1 MQNTCV
7 YTWYLNDIFII
18 SLFVEVVDID
28 IIQTLKQSAL
38 FISLGIW

>member
-1 MQNTCV
+1 MV
-7 YTWYLNDIFII
+7 LNDIFII

-38 FISLGIW
+38 FIILGIW